1 MRSEKKAKL
10 AKYQSYQTFVIRVM
24 ILAMFRWRIY
34 QYTPLSLHACA
45 FFMYANAPTNVKI
58 LRDKRELPPL

>member
-24 ILAMFRWRIY
+24 ILAIY
-34 QYTPLSLHACA
+34 VPMAHIPIHTTKLACMRV
-45 FFMYANAPTNVKI
+45 FYVC
-58 LRDKRELPPL
+58 